1 MNNFQYYNPVRI
13 VFGEGEISK
22 LAELVPTD
30 ARVLITYGGGSAK
43 RTGTLDEVKTAL
55 ATNGNREVFE
65 FGGIE
70 ANPEFTTLLK
80 AADMVN
86 EHAID
91 FILAVGGGSVI
102 DGSKFVA
109 LVSSLTE
116 ADGKTV
122 SREQAWDALTKRCSG
137 PDCGIDSAIDLGA
150 VLTIPATGSEMNSGG
165 VINYSERKAK
175 LPFGN
180 PLVFPKFSI
189 LDPAKTLTL
198 PERQVMNGVADAFVH
213 VMEQYLTYPVNAKV
227 QDAFAESL
235 LKILIDE
242 GRAVKDDPS
251 NMETRKNLMWTAT
264 MALNGLIGT
273 GVPQDW
279 TTHMIGHE
287 LTSLH
292 AIDHARTLTIVLPSV
307 MRELKVSK
315 KDKLLQYAR
324 NVWGLE
330 SSAFNES
337 EAAAISSPQLSAA
350 EDKMIERA
358 IVLTE
363 DFFRDLGLPVNLID
377 AQLDESAIEPIISQ
391 LKEHNMTKLGEHR
404 ANDLDV
410 SRRILKRAANAG

>member
-13 VFGEGEISK
+13 VFGEGQIEQLSD
-22 LAELVPTD
+22 LVPTD
-30 ARVLITYGGGSAK
+30 ARVLITYGGGSAQ

-55 ATNGNREVFE
+55 AASGNRTVFE

-86 EHAID
+86 EHNID
-91 FILAVGGGSVI
+91 FLLAVGGGSVI

-109 LVSSLTE
+109 LVSSLTTQ
-116 ADGKTV
+116 DGTV
-122 SREQAWDALTKRCSG
+122 SRDQAWEALTSYCK
-137 PDCGIDSAIDLGA
+137 DIDSAVALGA

-165 VINYSERKAK
+165 VVNHSDRQAK

-180 PLVFPKFSI
+180 PLAYPRFSI
-189 LDPAKTLTL
+189 LDPTKTLTL

-235 LKILIDE
+235 LKILIEE
-242 GRAVKDDPS
+242 GQAVKADAE
-251 NMETRKNLMWTAT
+251 NLETRKNIMWTAT
-264 MALNGLIGT
+264 MALNGLIGV

-292 AIDHARTLTIVLPSV
+292 GIDHARTLTILLPSV
-307 MRELKVSK
+307 LRELKDSK
-315 KDKLLQYAR
+315 KEKLLQYAR
-324 NVWGLE
+324 NVW
-330 SSAFNES
+330 
-337 EAAAISSPQLSAA
+337 AIDSNTDTKQDDDSI
-350 EDKMIERA
+350 IETA
-358 IVLTE
+358 IVYTE
-363 DFFRDLGLPVNLID
+363 DFFRSLGLPVSFAD
-377 AQLDESAIEPIISQ
+377 AALDESAIDPIIQQ
-391 LKEHNMTKLGEHR
+391 LDAHNMVKLGEHKD
-404 ANDLDV
+404 NDLTV
-410 SRRILKRAANAG
+410 SRRILERALTGTA

>member
-13 VFGEGEISK
+13 VFGENQIKQLS
-22 LAELVPTD
+22 ELVPTN
-30 ARVLITYGGGSAK
+30 ARVLITYGGGSAQ
-43 RTGTLDEVKTAL
+43 RTGTLDEVKNAL
-55 ATNGNREVFE
+55 SANGERQVFE

-86 EHAID
+86 EHNID
-91 FILAVGGGSVI
+91 FLLAVGGGSVI

-116 ADGKTV
+116 EDGTV
-122 SREQAWDALTKRCSG
+122 SREQAWDALTSYCRNL
-137 PDCGIDSAIDLGA
+137 DSAIDLGA
-150 VLTIPATGSEMNSGG
+150 VLTIPATGSEMNSVG
-165 VINYSERKAK
+165 VINYSERQAK

-180 PLVFPKFSI
+180 PLTFPKFSI
-189 LDPAKTLTL
+189 LDPTKTFTL

-227 QDAFAESL
+227 QDGFAESL
-235 LKILIDE
+235 LKILIEE
-242 GRAVKDDPS
+242 GAAVKADPE
-251 NMETRKNLMWTAT
+251 NLETRKNLMWTAT

-307 MRELKVSK
+307 MRELKDSK

-324 NVWGLE
+324 NVWNITSDTAQDDE
-330 SSAFNES
+330 ATI
-337 EAAAISSPQLSAA
+337 EAA
-350 EDKMIERA
+350 
-358 IVLTE
+358 IVHTE
-363 DFFRDLGLPVNLID
+363 NFFRELGLPVSLAD
-377 AQLDESAIEPIISQ
+377 ADLDQSAIDPIIKQ
-391 LKEHNMTKLGEHR
+391 LEVHKMVKLGEHGN
-404 ANDLDV
+404 NDLAV
-410 SRRILKRAANAG
+410 SRRILERALTSPA

>member
-1 MNNFQYYNPVRI
+1 MKNFQYYNPVRI
-13 VFGEGEISK
+13 VFGEGQIK
-22 LAELVPTD
+22 QLADLVPAK

-55 ATNGNREVFE
+55 DNGGERQIFE
-65 FGGIE
+65 FSGIE
-70 ANPEFTTLLK
+70 PNPEFTTLLK

-86 EHAID
+86 EQNID

-109 LVSSLTE
+109 LVSHLKE
-116 ADGKTV
+116 EDGTV
-122 SREQAWDALTKRCSG
+122 SRDQAWDALTSYTR
-137 PDCGIDSAIDLGA
+137 DIDSAVDLGA

-165 VINYSERKAK
+165 VINYSERQAK

-180 PLVFPKFSI
+180 PLVYPKFSI
-189 LDPAKTLTL
+189 LDPTKTLTL

-235 LKILIDE
+235 LKILISE
-242 GRAVKDDPS
+242 GLAVKEDPE
-251 NMETRKNLMWTAT
+251 NLEIRKNIMWTAT

-292 AIDHARTLTIVLPSV
+292 SIDHARTLTIVLPSV
-307 MRELKVSK
+307 MRELKDSK

-324 NVWGLE
+324 NVW
-330 SSAFNES
+330 N
-337 EAAAISSPQLSAA
+337 ITNDDKQLS
-350 EDKMIERA
+350 EDDIIEKA
-358 IVLTE
+358 ITLTE
-363 DFFRDLGLPVNLID
+363 EFFRTLDLPVNFAD
-377 AQLDESAIEPIISQ
+377 VELDESAIDPIVSQ
-391 LKEHNMTKLGEHR
+391 LKEHGMVALGEHK

-410 SRRILKRAANAG
+410 SRRILQRAATA

>member
-13 VFGEGEISK
+13 VFGEEQIAQLSK
-22 LAELVPTD
+22 LVPTD
-30 ARVLITYGGGSAK
+30 ARVLITYGGGSAQ
-43 RTGTLDEVKTAL
+43 RTGTLDEVKAAL
-55 ATNGNREVFE
+55 AASGNRQVFE

-70 ANPEFTTLLK
+70 PNPEFVTLLK
-80 AADMVN
+80 AADAVN
-86 EHAID
+86 EHNID

-109 LVSSLTE
+109 LVSSLHDDDSV
-116 ADGKTV
+116 DGTV
-122 SREQAWDALTKRCSG
+122 SREQAWNALITGCRKL
-137 PDCGIDSAIDLGA
+137 DSAVDLGA

-165 VINYSERKAK
+165 VVNYSERQAK

-180 PLVFPKFSI
+180 PLAFPKFSI
-189 LDPAKTLTL
+189 LDPSKTLTL

-235 LKILIDE
+235 LKILIEE
-242 GRAVKDDPS
+242 GPAVKKDPE
-251 NMETRKNLMWTAT
+251 NMETRKNIMWTAT

-307 MRELKVSK
+307 LRELKDSK

-324 NVWGLE
+324 NVWNITDDGQGNDAIIE
-330 SSAFNES
+330 T
-337 EAAAISSPQLSAA
+337 AISH
-350 EDKMIERA
+350 
-358 IVLTE
+358 TE
-363 DFFRDLGLPVNLID
+363 NFFRELGLPVSLAD
-377 AQLDESAIEPIISQ
+377 VELDESAIDPIIKQ
-391 LKEHNMTKLGEHR
+391 LDAHKMIKLGEHGK
-404 ANDLDV
+404 NDLEM
-410 SRRILKRAANAG
+410 SRRILERAVTAKAS

>member
-13 VFGEGEISK
+13 VFGENQIKQLS
-22 LAELVPTD
+22 ELVPTN
-30 ARVLITYGGGSAK
+30 ARVLITYGGGSAQ
-43 RTGTLDEVKTAL
+43 RTGTLDEVKNAL
-55 ATNGNREVFE
+55 SANGERQVFE

-86 EHAID
+86 EHNID
-91 FILAVGGGSVI
+91 FLLAVGGGSVI

-116 ADGKTV
+116 EDGTV
-122 SREQAWDALTKRCSG
+122 SREQAWDALTSYCRNL
-137 PDCGIDSAIDLGA
+137 DSAIDLGA

-165 VINYSERKAK
+165 VINYSERQAK

-180 PLVFPKFSI
+180 PLTFPKFSI
-189 LDPAKTLTL
+189 LDPTKTFTL

-227 QDAFAESL
+227 QDGFAESL
-235 LKILIDE
+235 LKILIEE
-242 GRAVKDDPS
+242 GAVVKADPE
-251 NMETRKNLMWTAT
+251 NLETRKNLMWTAT

-307 MRELKVSK
+307 MRELKDSK

-324 NVWGLE
+324 NVWNITSDTAQDDE
-330 SSAFNES
+330 ATI
-337 EAAAISSPQLSAA
+337 EAA
-350 EDKMIERA
+350 
-358 IVLTE
+358 IVHTE
-363 DFFRDLGLPVNLID
+363 NFFRELGLPVSLAD
-377 AQLDESAIEPIISQ
+377 ADLDQSAIDPIIKQ
-391 LKEHNMTKLGEHR
+391 LEVHKMVKLGEHGN
-404 ANDLDV
+404 NDLAV
-410 SRRILKRAANAG
+410 SRRILERALTSPA

>member
-13 VFGEGEISK
+13 VFGEGQITQLS
-22 LAELVPTD
+22 ELVPTE
-30 ARVLITYGGGSAK
+30 ARVLITYGGGSAQ
-43 RTGTLDEVKTAL
+43 RTGTLDEVKEAL
-55 ATNGNREVFE
+55 AASGTRTVFE

-86 EHAID
+86 EHNID

-116 ADGKTV
+116 ADGTV
-122 SREQAWDALTKRCSG
+122 SREQAWDALTGYCKNL
-137 PDCGIDSAIDLGA
+137 DSAVDLGA

-165 VINYSERKAK
+165 VINYSERQAK

-180 PLVFPKFSI
+180 PLAFPKFSI
-189 LDPAKTLTL
+189 LDPVKTLTL

-235 LKILIDE
+235 LKILIEE
-242 GRAVKDDPS
+242 GQAVAQDPE
-251 NMETRKNLMWTAT
+251 NLETRKNIMWTAT

-292 AIDHARTLTIVLPSV
+292 SIDHARTLTILLPSV
-307 MRELKVSK
+307 MRELKASK
-315 KDKLLQYAR
+315 KEKLLQYAR
-324 NVWGLE
+324 NVWNLTDTE
-330 SSAFNES
+330 QDDDAT
-337 EAAAISSPQLSAA
+337 
-350 EDKMIERA
+350 IETA
-358 IVLTE
+358 IVYTE
-363 DFFRDLGLPVNLID
+363 NFFRDLGLPVSLADADLTEAAID
-377 AQLDESAIEPIISQ
+377 PIIKQLDAH
-391 LKEHNMTKLGEHR
+391 KMVKLGEHGN
-404 ANDLDV
+404 NDLTV
-410 SRRILKRAANAG
+410 SRRILQRAVNSKAS

>member
-13 VFGEGEISK
+13 VFGEGQIKK
-22 LAELVPTD
+22 LSDLVPAD
-30 ARVLITYGGGSAK
+30 ARVLITYGGGSAQ
-43 RTGTLDEVKTAL
+43 RTGTLDEVKEAL
-55 ATNGNREVFE
+55 TTSGKRTLFE

-86 EHAID
+86 EHNID
-91 FILAVGGGSVI
+91 FLLAVGGGSVI
-102 DGSKFVA
+102 DGSKFIA

-116 ADGKTV
+116 KDGTV
-122 SREQAWDALTKRCSG
+122 SREQAWDALTSG
-137 PDCGIDSAIDLGA
+137 CRKLNSAIDLGT

-165 VINYSERKAK
+165 VINYSERQAK

-180 PLVFPKFSI
+180 PLTFPKFSI
-189 LDPAKTLTL
+189 LDPTKTLTL

-242 GRAVKDDPS
+242 GLVVKNDPE
-251 NMETRKNLMWTAT
+251 NLDTRKNLMWTAT

-292 AIDHARTLTIVLPSV
+292 SIDHARTLTILLPSV
-307 MRELKVSK
+307 MRELKDSK
-315 KDKLLQYAR
+315 KDKLLQYAH
-324 NVWGLE
+324 NVWNLSNTANIDNTE
-330 SSAFNES
+330 QDDD
-337 EAAAISSPQLSAA
+337 AI
-350 EDKMIERA
+350 IEQA
-358 IVLTE
+358 IAYTE
-363 DFFRDLGLPVNLID
+363 NFFRELGLPVSLED
-377 AQLDESAIEPIISQ
+377 ADLDKSAIDPIIKQ
-391 LKEHNMTKLGEHR
+391 LEAHNMVKLGEHSS
-404 ANDLDV
+404 NDLSV
-410 SRRILKRAANAG
+410 SRRILERAISSNA

>member
-13 VFGEGEISK
+13 VFGEDQIKQLSN
-22 LAELVPTD
+22 LVPTD
-30 ARVLITYGGGSAK
+30 ARVLITYGGGSAQ

-55 ATNGNREVFE
+55 AANGNREVFE

-86 EHAID
+86 EHDID
-91 FILAVGGGSVI
+91 FLLAVGGGSVI

-116 ADGKTV
+116 EDGTV
-122 SREQAWDALTKRCSG
+122 SREQAWDALTSG
-137 PDCGIDSAIDLGA
+137 CKKIDSAVDLGA

-165 VINYSERKAK
+165 VINYSERQAK

-180 PLVFPKFSI
+180 ALTFPKFSI
-189 LDPAKTLTL
+189 LDPTKTFTL

-227 QDAFAESL
+227 QDGFAESL
-235 LKILIDE
+235 LKILIEE
-242 GRAVKDDPS
+242 GAAVKADPE
-251 NMETRKNLMWTAT
+251 NLETRKNLMWTAT

-307 MRELKVSK
+307 MRELKDSK

-324 NVWGLE
+324 NVWNITDE
-330 SSAFNES
+330 DHNNDDAII
-337 EAAAISSPQLSAA
+337 EAA
-350 EDKMIERA
+350 
-358 IVLTE
+358 IVHTE
-363 DFFRDLGLPVNLID
+363 NFFRELGLPVSLED
-377 AQLDESAIEPIISQ
+377 ADLDASAIDPIIKQ
-391 LKEHNMTKLGEHR
+391 LEVHKMVKLGEHGK
-404 ANDLDV
+404 NDLSV
-410 SRRILKRAANAG
+410 SRRILERAVSSNA

>member
-13 VFGEGEISK
+13 VFGEGQITQLS
-22 LAELVPTD
+22 ELVPTE
-30 ARVLITYGGGSAK
+30 ARVLITYGGGSAQ
-43 RTGTLDEVKTAL
+43 RTGTLDEVKEAL
-55 ATNGNREVFE
+55 AASGTRTVFE

-86 EHAID
+86 EHNID

-116 ADGKTV
+116 ADGTV
-122 SREQAWDALTKRCSG
+122 SREQAWDALTGYCKNL
-137 PDCGIDSAIDLGA
+137 DSAVDLGA

-165 VINYSERKAK
+165 VINYSERQAK

-180 PLVFPKFSI
+180 PLAFPKFSI
-189 LDPAKTLTL
+189 LDPVKTLTL

-227 QDAFAESL
+227 QDTFAESL

-242 GRAVKDDPS
+242 GQAVAQDPE
-251 NMETRKNLMWTAT
+251 NLETRKNIMWTAT

-292 AIDHARTLTIVLPSV
+292 SIDHARTLTILLPSV
-307 MRELKVSK
+307 MRELKASK
-315 KDKLLQYAR
+315 KEKLLQYAR
-324 NVWGLE
+324 NVWNLTDTE
-330 SSAFNES
+330 QDDDAT
-337 EAAAISSPQLSAA
+337 
-350 EDKMIERA
+350 IETA
-358 IVLTE
+358 IVYTE
-363 DFFRDLGLPVNLID
+363 NFFRDLGLPVSLADADLTEAAID
-377 AQLDESAIEPIISQ
+377 PIIKQLDAH
-391 LKEHNMTKLGEHR
+391 KMVKLGEHGN
-404 ANDLDV
+404 NDLTV
-410 SRRILKRAANAG
+410 SRRILQRAVNSKAS

>member
-13 VFGEGEISK
+13 VFGEGQIK
-22 LAELVPTD
+22 QLADLVPAK

-55 ATNGNREVFE
+55 ENGGDRQIFE

-70 ANPEFTTLLK
+70 PNPEFTTLLK

-86 EHAID
+86 EQNID

-109 LVSSLTE
+109 LVSHLKE
-116 ADGKTV
+116 EDGTV
-122 SREQAWDALTKRCSG
+122 SRDQAWDALTSYTR
-137 PDCGIDSAIDLGA
+137 DIDSAVDLGA

-165 VINYSERKAK
+165 VINYSERQAK

-180 PLVFPKFSI
+180 PLVYPKFSI
-189 LDPAKTLTL
+189 LDPTKTLTL

-235 LKILIDE
+235 LKILISE
-242 GRAVKDDPS
+242 GLAVKEDPE
-251 NMETRKNLMWTAT
+251 NLEIRKNIMWTAT

-292 AIDHARTLTIVLPSV
+292 SIDHARTLTIVLPSV
-307 MRELKVSK
+307 MRELKDSK

-324 NVWGLE
+324 NVW
-330 SSAFNES
+330 N
-337 EAAAISSPQLSAA
+337 ITNDDKQLS
-350 EDKMIERA
+350 EDDIIEKA
-358 IVLTE
+358 ITLTE
-363 DFFRDLGLPVNLID
+363 EFFRTLDLPVNFADVELE
-377 AQLDESAIEPIISQ
+377 ESAIDPIVSQ
-391 LKEHNMTKLGEHR
+391 LKEHGMVALGEHK

-410 SRRILKRAANAG
+410 SRRILQRAATA

>member
-1 MNNFQYYNPVRI
+1 MNNFQYFNPVRI
-13 VFGEGEISK
+13 VFGDGQIKELSN
-22 LAELVPTD
+22 LVPNH
-30 ARVLITYGGGSAK
+30 ARVLITYGGGSAQ
-43 RTGTLDEVKTAL
+43 RTGTLDEVKDALNTADS
-55 ATNGNREVFE
+55 TREIFE

-70 ANPEFTTLLK
+70 PNPEFTTLMK

-86 EHAID
+86 EHHID

-109 LVSSLTE
+109 LVSHLTQD
-116 ADGKTV
+116 DGTV
-122 SREQAWDALTKRCSG
+122 SRDQAWEALTSYTRN
-137 PDCGIDSAIDLGA
+137 IDSAVDLGA

-180 PLVFPKFSI
+180 PLAYPKFSI
-189 LDPAKTLTL
+189 LDPTKTLTL

-235 LKILIDE
+235 LKILISE
-242 GRAVKDDPS
+242 GQAVKANPEDL
-251 NMETRKNLMWTAT
+251 EVRKNIMWTAT

-292 AIDHARTLTIVLPSV
+292 SIDHARTLTIVLPSV
-307 MRELKVSK
+307 MRELKDSK

-324 NVWGLE
+324 NVWH
-330 SSAFNES
+330 
-337 EAAAISSPQLSAA
+337 ISSDTTKDDDAI
-350 EDKMIERA
+350 IEEA
-358 IVLTE
+358 IVHTE
-363 DFFRDLGLPVNLID
+363 RFFKDLGLPVNLAD
-377 AQLDESAIEPIISQ
+377 ANLDESAIEPIVQQ
-391 LKEHNMTKLGEHR
+391 LQAHGMTKLGEHKT
-404 ANDLDV
+404 NDLEV
-410 SRRILKRAANAG
+410 SRRILQRAAQA

>member
-13 VFGEGEISK
+13 VFGEGQIKK
-22 LAELVPTD
+22 LSELVPTD
-30 ARVLITYGGGSAK
+30 ARVLITYGGGSAQ
-43 RTGTLDEVKTAL
+43 RTGTLDEVKNAL
-55 ATNGNREVFE
+55 GANGNREVFE

-86 EHAID
+86 EHNID
-91 FILAVGGGSVI
+91 FLLAVGGGSVI

-116 ADGKTV
+116 EGSTDGTV
-122 SREQAWDALTKRCSG
+122 SREKAWDALTSYCKH
-137 PDCGIDSAIDLGA
+137 IDSAIDLGA

-165 VINYSERKAK
+165 VINYSERQAK

-180 PLVFPKFSI
+180 PLTFPKFSI
-189 LDPAKTLTL
+189 LDPTKTLTL

-213 VMEQYLTYPVNAKV
+213 VMEQYLTYPINAKV
-227 QDAFAESL
+227 QDAFSESL
-235 LKILIDE
+235 LKILIEE
-242 GRAVKDDPS
+242 GKAVKADPE
-251 NMETRKNLMWTAT
+251 NLETRKNIMWTAT

-307 MRELKVSK
+307 MRELKDSK

-324 NVWGLE
+324 NVWNITDTDLDDDT
-330 SSAFNES
+330 
-337 EAAAISSPQLSAA
+337 I
-350 EDKMIERA
+350 IETA
-358 IVLTE
+358 IVHTE
-363 DFFRDLGLPVNLID
+363 NFFRELGLPVSLEN
-377 AQLDESAIEPIISQ
+377 AELDKSAIDPIIKQ
-391 LKEHNMTKLGEHR
+391 LEAHKMVKLGEHGK
-404 ANDLDV
+404 NDLDV
-410 SRRILKRAANAG
+410 SRRILERAVTSKA

>member
-13 VFGEGEISK
+13 VFGENQIKQLS
-22 LAELVPTD
+22 ELVPTN
-30 ARVLITYGGGSAK
+30 ARVLITYGGGSAQ
-43 RTGTLDEVKTAL
+43 RTGTLDEVKNAL
-55 ATNGNREVFE
+55 SANGERQVFE

-86 EHAID
+86 EHNID
-91 FILAVGGGSVI
+91 FLLAVGGGSVI

-116 ADGKTV
+116 EDGTV
-122 SREQAWDALTKRCSG
+122 SREQAWDALTSYCRNL
-137 PDCGIDSAIDLGA
+137 DSAIDLGA

-165 VINYSERKAK
+165 VINYSERQAK

-180 PLVFPKFSI
+180 PLTFPKFSI
-189 LDPAKTLTL
+189 LDPTKTFTL

-227 QDAFAESL
+227 QDGFAESL
-235 LKILIDE
+235 LKILIEE
-242 GRAVKDDPS
+242 GAAVKADPE
-251 NMETRKNLMWTAT
+251 NLETRKNLMWTAT

-307 MRELKVSK
+307 MRELKDSK
-315 KDKLLQYAR
+315 KDKLLQYAH
-324 NVWGLE
+324 NVWNI
-330 SSAFNES
+330 SSDAAQDDEATI
-337 EAAAISSPQLSAA
+337 EAA
-350 EDKMIERA
+350 
-358 IVLTE
+358 IVHTE
-363 DFFRDLGLPVNLID
+363 NFFRELGLPVSLAD
-377 AQLDESAIEPIISQ
+377 ADLDQSAIDPIIKQ
-391 LKEHNMTKLGEHR
+391 LEVHKMVKLGEHGN
-404 ANDLDV
+404 NDLAV
-410 SRRILKRAANAG
+410 SRRILERALTSPA

>member
-13 VFGEGEISK
+13 VFGDDQVSQ
-22 LAELVPTD
+22 LDSLVPKN
-30 ARVLITYGGGSAK
+30 ARVLITYGGGSAQ
-43 RTGTLDEVKTAL
+43 RTGTLDEVKNAL
-55 ATNGNREVFE
+55 AQSGARTVFE

-80 AADMVN
+80 AADSVVEN
-86 EHAID
+86 DID
-91 FILAVGGGSVI
+91 FLLAVGGGSVL
-102 DGSKFVA
+102 DGTKFIA
-109 LVSSLTE
+109 LISHMTE
-116 ADGKTV
+116 DDGTV
-122 SREQAWDALTKRCSG
+122 SRERAWEALLSYCKSVDT
-137 PDCGIDSAIDLGA
+137 AIDLGT

-165 VINYSERKAK
+165 VINYSERQAK

-180 PLVFPKFSI
+180 PLVYPKFSI
-189 LDPAKTLTL
+189 LDPKKTLTL

-242 GRAVKDDPS
+242 GLVVKENPD
-251 NMETRKNLMWTAT
+251 NLETRKNIMWTAT

-292 AIDHARTLTIVLPSV
+292 GIDHARTLTIVLPSV
-307 MRELKVSK
+307 MRELKDSK

-324 NVWGLE
+324 NVW
-330 SSAFNES
+330 N
-337 EAAAISSPQLSAA
+337 ITDDTLSDD
-350 EDKMIERA
+350 EVIETA
-358 IVLTE
+358 IVYTE
-363 DFFRDLGLPVNLID
+363 QFFVGLGLPVNLADVALD
-377 AQLDESAIEPIISQ
+377 ASAIDPIIEQ
-391 LKEHNMTKLGEHR
+391 LEAHHMTQLGEHDS
-404 ANDLDV
+404 NDLDV
-410 SRRILKRAANAG
+410 SRRILQRAAA

>member
-13 VFGEGEISK
+13 VFGEDQIQQLSK
-22 LAELVPTD
+22 LVPTD
-30 ARVLITYGGGSAK
+30 ARVLLTYGGGSAK
-43 RTGTLDEVKTAL
+43 RTGTLDEVKEAL
-55 ATNGNREVFE
+55 AASGNRQVFE

-70 ANPEFTTLLK
+70 PNPEFVTLLK
-80 AADMVN
+80 AADKVN
-86 EHAID
+86 EHNID

-109 LVSSLTE
+109 LVSSLHDDDSV
-116 ADGKTV
+116 DGTV
-122 SREQAWDALTKRCSG
+122 SREQAWNALITGCKKL
-137 PDCGIDSAIDLGA
+137 DSAVDLGA

-165 VINYSERKAK
+165 VVNYSERQAK

-180 PLVFPKFSI
+180 PLAFPKFSI
-189 LDPAKTLTL
+189 LDPSKTLTL

-242 GRAVKDDPS
+242 GRAVKEDPE
-251 NMETRKNLMWTAT
+251 NMETRKNIMWTAT

-307 MRELKVSK
+307 LRELKDSK

-324 NVWGLE
+324 NVWYISDEAQGDDAIIE
-330 SSAFNES
+330 S
-337 EAAAISSPQLSAA
+337 AIS
-350 EDKMIERA
+350 R
-358 IVLTE
+358 TE
-363 DFFRDLGLPVNLID
+363 NFFRELGLPVSLED
-377 AQLDESAIEPIISQ
+377 AELDQSAIEPIVEQ
-391 LKEHNMTKLGEHR
+391 LEAHQMVKLGEHGK
-404 ANDLDV
+404 NDLQV
-410 SRRILKRAANAG
+410 SRRILERAVTAKAS

>member
-13 VFGEGEISK
+13 VFGEGQIEK
-22 LAELVPTD
+22 LAELVPSN

-43 RTGTLDEVKTAL
+43 RTGTLDEVKSAL
-55 ATNGNREVFE
+55 ATNGQRAVFE

-86 EHAID
+86 EQNID
-91 FILAVGGGSVI
+91 FLLAVGGGSVI

-116 ADGKTV
+116 DDGTV
-122 SREQAWDALTKRCSG
+122 SRDKAWDALTSYCRN
-137 PDCGIDSAIDLGA
+137 IDSAIDLGA

-165 VINYSERKAK
+165 VINYSERQAK

-180 PLVFPKFSI
+180 PLAFPKFSI
-189 LDPAKTLTL
+189 LDPTKTLTL

-235 LKILIDE
+235 LKILIED
-242 GRAVKDDPS
+242 GIAVKANPEDL
-251 NMETRKNLMWTAT
+251 ETRKNIMWTAT

-307 MRELKVSK
+307 MRELKDSK

-324 NVWGLE
+324 NVWNI
-330 SSAFNES
+330 ANPDQDDDAII
-337 EAAAISSPQLSAA
+337 EAAIKQ
-350 EDKMIERA
+350 
-358 IVLTE
+358 TE
-363 DFFRDLGLPVNLID
+363 NFFRELGLPVSLADVELDAAAID
-377 AQLDESAIEPIISQ
+377 PIINQ
-391 LKEHNMTKLGEHR
+391 LEAHNMVKLGEHGT
-404 ANDLDV
+404 NDLAV
-410 SRRILKRAANAG
+410 SRRILERAITSAA

>member
-13 VFGEGEISK
+13 VFGEGQIK
-22 LAELVPTD
+22 QLADLVPAK

-55 ATNGNREVFE
+55 ENGGERQIFE

-70 ANPEFTTLLK
+70 PNPEFTTLLK

-86 EHAID
+86 EQNID

-109 LVSSLTE
+109 LVSHLKE
-116 ADGKTV
+116 EDGTV
-122 SREQAWDALTKRCSG
+122 SRDQAWDALTSYTR
-137 PDCGIDSAIDLGA
+137 DIDSAVDLGA

-165 VINYSERKAK
+165 VINYSERQAK

-180 PLVFPKFSI
+180 PLVYPKFSI
-189 LDPAKTLTL
+189 LDPTKTLTL

-235 LKILIDE
+235 LKILISE
-242 GRAVKDDPS
+242 GLAVKEDPE
-251 NMETRKNLMWTAT
+251 NLEIRKNIMWTAT

-292 AIDHARTLTIVLPSV
+292 SIDHARTLTIVLPSV
-307 MRELKVSK
+307 MRELKDSK

-324 NVWGLE
+324 NVW
-330 SSAFNES
+330 N
-337 EAAAISSPQLSAA
+337 ITNDDKQLS
-350 EDKMIERA
+350 EDDIIEKA
-358 IVLTE
+358 ITLTE
-363 DFFRDLGLPVNLID
+363 EFFRTLDLPVNFAD
-377 AQLDESAIEPIISQ
+377 VELDESAIDPIVSQ
-391 LKEHNMTKLGEHR
+391 LKEHGMVALGEHK

-410 SRRILKRAANAG
+410 SRRILQRAATAQLLRILSY

>member
-13 VFGEGEISK
+13 VFGEGQIK
-22 LAELVPTD
+22 QLADLVPAK

-55 ATNGNREVFE
+55 ENGGERQIFE

-70 ANPEFTTLLK
+70 PNPEFTTLLK

-86 EHAID
+86 EQNID

-109 LVSSLTE
+109 LVSHLKE
-116 ADGKTV
+116 EDGTV
-122 SREQAWDALTKRCSG
+122 SRDQAWDALTSYTR
-137 PDCGIDSAIDLGA
+137 DIDSAVDLGA

-165 VINYSERKAK
+165 VINYSERQAK

-180 PLVFPKFSI
+180 PLVYPKFSI
-189 LDPAKTLTL
+189 LDPTKTLTL

-235 LKILIDE
+235 LKILISE
-242 GRAVKDDPS
+242 GLAVKEDPE
-251 NMETRKNLMWTAT
+251 NLEIRKNIMWTAT

-292 AIDHARTLTIVLPSV
+292 SIDHARTLTIVLPSV
-307 MRELKVSK
+307 MRELKDSK

-324 NVWGLE
+324 NVW
-330 SSAFNES
+330 N
-337 EAAAISSPQLSAA
+337 ITNDDKQLS
-350 EDKMIERA
+350 EDDIIEKA
-358 IVLTE
+358 ITLTE
-363 DFFRDLGLPVNLID
+363 EFFRTLDLPVNFAD
-377 AQLDESAIEPIISQ
+377 VELDESAIDPIVSQ
-391 LKEHNMTKLGEHR
+391 LKEHGMVALGEHK

-410 SRRILKRAANAG
+410 SRRILQRAATA

>member
-13 VFGEGEISK
+13 VFGEGQIKK
-22 LAELVPTD
+22 LSELVPTD
-30 ARVLITYGGGSAK
+30 ARVLITYGGGSAQ
-43 RTGTLDEVKTAL
+43 RTGTLDEVKNAL
-55 ATNGNREVFE
+55 GANGNREVFE

-86 EHAID
+86 EHNID
-91 FILAVGGGSVI
+91 FLLAVGGGSVI

-116 ADGKTV
+116 EGSTDGTV
-122 SREQAWDALTKRCSG
+122 SREKAWGALTSYCKN
-137 PDCGIDSAIDLGA
+137 IDSAIDLGA

-165 VINYSERKAK
+165 VINYSERQAK

-180 PLVFPKFSI
+180 PLTFPKFSI
-189 LDPAKTLTL
+189 LDPTKTLTL

-213 VMEQYLTYPVNAKV
+213 VMEQYLTYPINAKV
-227 QDAFAESL
+227 QDAFSESL
-235 LKILIDE
+235 LKILIEE
-242 GRAVKDDPS
+242 GKAVKADPE
-251 NMETRKNLMWTAT
+251 NLETRKNIMWTAT

-307 MRELKVSK
+307 MRELKDSK

-324 NVWGLE
+324 NVWNITDTDL
-330 SSAFNES
+330 
-337 EAAAISSPQLSAA
+337 
-350 EDKMIERA
+350 DDDTVIETA
-358 IVLTE
+358 IVHTE
-363 DFFRDLGLPVNLID
+363 NFFRELGLPVSLED
-377 AQLDESAIEPIISQ
+377 AELDNSAIDPIIKQ
-391 LKEHNMTKLGEHR
+391 LEAHKMVKLGEYGK
-404 ANDLDV
+404 NDLDV
-410 SRRILKRAANAG
+410 SRRILERAVTSKA

>member
-13 VFGEGEISK
+13 VFGEGQIK
-22 LAELVPTD
+22 QLADLVPAK

-55 ATNGNREVFE
+55 ENGGERQIFE

-70 ANPEFTTLLK
+70 PNPEFTTLLK

-86 EHAID
+86 EQNID

-109 LVSSLTE
+109 LVSHLKE
-116 ADGKTV
+116 EDGTV
-122 SREQAWDALTKRCSG
+122 SRDQAWYALTSYTR
-137 PDCGIDSAIDLGA
+137 DIDSAVDLGA

-165 VINYSERKAK
+165 VINYSERQAK

-180 PLVFPKFSI
+180 PLVYPKFSI
-189 LDPAKTLTL
+189 LDPTKTLTL

-235 LKILIDE
+235 LKILISE
-242 GRAVKDDPS
+242 GLAVKEDPE
-251 NMETRKNLMWTAT
+251 NLEIRKNIMWTAT

-292 AIDHARTLTIVLPSV
+292 SIDHARTLTIVLPSV
-307 MRELKVSK
+307 MRELKDSK

-324 NVWGLE
+324 NVW
-330 SSAFNES
+330 N
-337 EAAAISSPQLSAA
+337 ITNDDKQLS
-350 EDKMIERA
+350 EDDIIEKA
-358 IVLTE
+358 ITLTE
-363 DFFRDLGLPVNLID
+363 EFFRTLDLPVNFAD
-377 AQLDESAIEPIISQ
+377 VELDESAIDPIVSQ
-391 LKEHNMTKLGEHR
+391 LKEHGMVALGEHK

-410 SRRILKRAANAG
+410 SRRILQRAATA

>member
-13 VFGEGEISK
+13 VFGEGQITQLS
-22 LAELVPTD
+22 ELVPTE
-30 ARVLITYGGGSAK
+30 ARVLITYGGGSAQ
-43 RTGTLDEVKTAL
+43 RTGTLDEVKEAL
-55 ATNGNREVFE
+55 AASGTRTVFE

-86 EHAID
+86 EHNID

-116 ADGKTV
+116 ADGTV
-122 SREQAWDALTKRCSG
+122 SREQAWDALTGYCKNL
-137 PDCGIDSAIDLGA
+137 DSAVDLGA

-165 VINYSERKAK
+165 VINYSERQAK

-180 PLVFPKFSI
+180 PLAFPKFSI
-189 LDPAKTLTL
+189 LDPVKTLTL

-242 GRAVKDDPS
+242 GQAVAQDPE
-251 NMETRKNLMWTAT
+251 NLETRKNIMWTAT

-292 AIDHARTLTIVLPSV
+292 SIDHARTLTILLPSV
-307 MRELKVSK
+307 MRELKASK
-315 KDKLLQYAR
+315 KEKLLQYAR
-324 NVWGLE
+324 NVWNLTDTE
-330 SSAFNES
+330 QDDDAT
-337 EAAAISSPQLSAA
+337 
-350 EDKMIERA
+350 IETA
-358 IVLTE
+358 IVYTE
-363 DFFRDLGLPVNLID
+363 NFFRDLGLPVSLADADLTEAAID
-377 AQLDESAIEPIISQ
+377 PVIKQLDAH
-391 LKEHNMTKLGEHR
+391 KMVKLGEHGN
-404 ANDLDV
+404 NDLTV
-410 SRRILKRAANAG
+410 SRRILQRAVNSKAS